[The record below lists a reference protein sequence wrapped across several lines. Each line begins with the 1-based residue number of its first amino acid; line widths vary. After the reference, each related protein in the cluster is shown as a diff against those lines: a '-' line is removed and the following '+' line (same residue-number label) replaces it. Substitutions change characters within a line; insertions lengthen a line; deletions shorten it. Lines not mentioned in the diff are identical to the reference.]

1 MDAFNI
7 AAGGAMA
14 ALSRFDANAQ
24 KVARGDGDYTREAV
38 EQISD
43 KQAFS
48 ASLAVMKTS
57 DAMTKRLLDIK
68 V

>member
-1 MDAFNI
+1 
-7 AAGGAMA
+7 MA
-14 ALSRFDANAQ
+14 AQNRFDANAQ
-24 KVARGDGDYTREAV
+24 KVARGDGDYGREAV

-48 ASLAVMKTS
+48 ASISVMQVS